1 LNTPSIARIDVEPV
15 WIGSIP
21 VHPVRLRDTLEFID
35 RVASAESDDR
45 AIIHY
50 ANAHAVN
57 LAGRNASF
65 RDAMVEASL
74 VFCDGK
80 SLQWAARMLGG
91 QLPERFTPPDW
102 IDELAEL
109 CVDRSH
115 RLFFLG
121 ALEGVAEA
129 GAEVLRDRHPG
140 LEVETRHGYFDR
152 DGPAVDHLVAEVNAA
167 GPDILLVGLGMPD
180 QERWVGAHAARLEAS
195 VIVTV
200 GGLFDFISGH
210 KRRGPRWLTSAGLE
224 WLTRL
229 VTEPRRLSSRY
240 LLGNPRFVWTVMR
253 QRIKTG
259 TRNHHMRG

>member
-1 LNTPSIARIDVEPV
+1 MNTPGIARIDVEPV

-21 VHPVRLRDTLEFID
+21 VHPVRLSDTLEFID
-35 RVASAESDDR
+35 RVASSESDDQ

-80 SLQWAARMLGG
+80 SLQWAAGMLGG

-109 CVDRSH
+109 CVDRSY

-121 ALEGVAEA
+121 AREGVAEA
-129 GAEVLRDRHPG
+129 GAEALRQRHAG
-140 LEVETRHGYFDR
+140 LQAEARHGYFAR
-152 DGPAVDHLVAEVNAA
+152 DASAVGHVIREVNSAR
-167 GPDILLVGLGMPD
+167 PDILLVGFGMPY
-180 QERWVGAHAARLEAS
+180 QEQWVRTHAARLDAS
-195 VIVTV
+195 VILTV
-200 GGLFDFISGH
+200 GGLFDFISGY

-229 VTEPRRLSSRY
+229 VTEPRRLGSRY

-253 QRIKTG
+253 QRFKVESRSHR
-259 TRNHHMRG
+259 TRN